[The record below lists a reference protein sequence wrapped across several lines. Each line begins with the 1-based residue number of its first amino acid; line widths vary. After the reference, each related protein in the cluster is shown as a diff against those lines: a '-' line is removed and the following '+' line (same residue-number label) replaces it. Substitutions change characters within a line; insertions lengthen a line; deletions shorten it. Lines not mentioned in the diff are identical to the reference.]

1 MFHPP
6 IPVNGGLARAY
17 QLAQP
22 ASPDHAAAVEEIWAV
37 WRSAVDFGQARSSVR
52 YQRHIEAE
60 EGHMAKY
67 LILIYGQESAAP
79 ATPDQWDWMMQ
90 AHGRFAQAVDR
101 QGGKIL
107 GGEALQPTATAA
119 SVRDDGQAVTDG
131 PFVET
136 KEPLGGFYLIE
147 AADLDQ
153 ALAFAKQ
160 CPAPGG
166 GVELRPVMDTS
177 GGPPTA

>member
-1 MFHPP
+1 M
-6 IPVNGGLARAY
+6 LAR
-17 QLAQP
+17 
-22 ASPDHAAAVEEIWAV
+22 

-67 LILIYGQESAAP
+67 LILIYGPESDAAP
-79 ATPDQWDWMMQ
+79 TSEQWDWMMQ
-90 AHGRFAQAVDR
+90 AHGQFAQAVDH

-107 GGEALQPTATAA
+107 GGEALQPTATAT
-119 SVRDDGQAVTDG
+119 SLRDDGQAVADG

-136 KEPLGGFYLIE
+136 KEALGGFYLIE

-153 ALAFAKQ
+153 ALAFAKL

-166 GVELRPVMDTS
+166 GVELRPIMDTS
-177 GGPPTA
+177 GSPPSA